1 MVNLTFSS
9 FLIIH
14 ITRIIN
20 ALQSGATSV
29 HHIQAPHVMPRRSRE
44 SVHTINSLH
53 LPAAM
58 EKIKSLLPGHSHSAI
73 DGGSSYPHSSKA
85 SDGKDH
91 TPLPGTSTHAPHGH
105 TGDAEGSA
113 VGQHSATHDTS
124 LPTHGESSGL
134 GSETP
139 LAGLTAKGAHPDQ
152 ASIEDAVE
160 KMHQRGDEHPF
171 RLGQGTEQGHQHKY
185 DTGSAAGSGA
195 ATPSKHHHDKDRD
208 VTSTHGTHGHA
219 KDHHNHNADS
229 TAERMHQRGDESP
242 FRVGQGTDQGHQH
255 KYSGPAAGAAAGAGV
270 AAGVGHN
277 RDTDS
282 HNNNTNPDV
291 IAEKMHERGDQHPFR
306 LGQGTEQG
314 HEHKY
319 DTGAAAA
326 VGGAGVAAAG
336 AKHHHDTNRDL
347 ESAPKTHG
355 TQETQSMSGGAS
367 GLETRDPYAAAQQ
380 AGALPDRTHISAI
393 DREVAAGGIG
403 GATAGHSG
411 IQQPTSSLRE
421 ERHQDPSMMAA
432 SSGLESSQKRN
443 ENDVP
448 AHGLN
453 AGVNDPVSLR
463 GEAPV
468 SEPIHQDPSL
478 MGASTGQAG
487 SSLSGHDGLSERA
500 LGGLSVEGQSGMSQS
515 GLGQSGL
522 SQGGLGGPSLEGQ
535 NGLSQGGLSGSSVGG
550 QDLNAGQGAGSGGLI
565 HGHHTT
571 MTGEML
577 DPHIGGSK

>member
-1 MVNLTFSS
+1 
-9 FLIIH
+9 
-14 ITRIIN
+14 
-20 ALQSGATSV
+20 
-29 HHIQAPHVMPRRSRE
+29 
-44 SVHTINSLH
+44 
-53 LPAAM
+53 M

-105 TGDAEGSA
+105 TGGAEGSA

-219 KDHHNHNADS
+219 KDHHSHNADS
-229 TAERMHQRGDESP
+229 TAEKMHQRGDESP

-270 AAGVGHN
+270 AAGVSHN

-282 HNNNTNPDV
+282 HNTNTNTNPDV

-326 VGGAGVAAAG
+326 AGGAAIAAAG

-380 AGALPDRTHISAI
+380 AGALPDRTDISAI
-393 DREVAAGGIG
+393 DREVAAGGVG
-403 GATAGHSG
+403 GATAGHSST
-411 IQQPTSSLRE
+411 QQPISSLRE
-421 ERHQDPSMMAA
+421 ERHQITSMMAA
-432 SSGLESSQKRN
+432 SSGLESSQKRY

-453 AGVNDPVSLR
+453 PGVNDPVSLR
-463 GEAPV
+463 GQAPV

-478 MGASTGQAG
+478 MGASTGQAQ
-487 SSLSGHDGLSERA
+487 SSLSGHGGLSERA
-500 LGGLSVEGQSGMSQS
+500 LGGSAVEGQSGLSQS